1 MSKTAQATR
10 NTITLKGSTKV
21 VTEFFAY
28 AVNSILYQRG
38 IYSAE
43 SFEPQKQYGLTM
55 MVTTDTGL
63 TKYLTSVLQQMSD
76 WLVTGALQKM
86 VLVVT
91 SVSTKEVLE
100 RWTFDIQTDK
110 AVLSGEQPAP
120 EKSESEI
127 TSEIQA
133 IVRQITASVT
143 FLPLLNDPC
152 TFDLLVYTDTS
163 SDVPF
168 EWEESDARYIT
179 NAADVK
185 LRSFTTKVHKVD
197 ALVSYKADAEG

>member
-21 VTEFFAY
+21 VSEFFAY

-38 IYSAE
+38 IYAAE
-43 SFEPQKQYGLTM
+43 SFEPQRQYGLTM
-55 MVTTDTGL
+55 MVTTDPGL
-63 TKYLTSVLQQMSD
+63 MRYLTSVLQQMSD

-86 VLVVT
+86 VLVIT

-120 EKSESEI
+120 EKSESDI

-133 IVRQITASVT
+133 IIRQITASVT
-143 FLPLLNDPC
+143 FLPLLSDPC

-163 SDVPF
+163 SEVPF
-168 EWEESDARYIT
+168 EWEESDARYIN

>member
-43 SFEPQKQYGLTM
+43 SFEAQRQYGLTM
-55 MVTTDTGL
+55 MVTTDPGL

-110 AVLSGEQPAP
+110 AVLSGEKPAP
-120 EKSESEI
+120 EKSEGEI